1 MPVILQF
8 ILGLILISQFK
19 FLIVIFFI
27 LFFIKRNK
35 ENLVILVLLILFLI
49 RLCIPNP
56 QPNFNNEFTVISSRN
71 NSLLLRQGLNH
82 FRGYSESPVTLGE
95 QILIEGTFEF
105 NDESEFSNY
114 QTINHQYSGLKIKSI
129 QKLNKNSPLKPLIDK
144 VSENDVYNKLLFNQ
158 SIEIDSNL
166 LSLLLSS
173 GLLISSMIFYFRKI
187 IGLYFSKKIEITII
201 VSFLFSLILI
211 SGLKFILIRLLIK
224 EILSLLN
231 IKRDKRT
238 LIEMAFC
245 LFLYPEAYTQLVFI
259 FPYYFKLSSFIVE
272 NSKYLQLKTSFL
284 MIIIQLT
291 INYKTSLF
299 QSFLFNYFRKL
310 SVVILIS
317 SLFTNTLGLFNRILS
332 FVEQYDLTIT
342 GKMPWQLSLFIFSLF
357 VFKTQVKEKMVI
369 LFVCCLFFFT
379 NTQYNAFIRVVF
391 IDVGQGD
398 ATLLIAPFNKEV
410 LLIDTGRKSN
420 YYQLNRT
427 LHQYGISQIDTLIIT
442 HDDLDHSENI
452 ESLQN
457 DFKIKNLI
465 TQKGSDFTLDYF
477 VITEFLSEK
486 SYNNDNDNSLVFK
499 IEFNHESFLFLGDI
513 SKYVERE
520 LILENP
526 HLSTKVLKL
535 AHHGSKT
542 SSDDYFISSVN
553 PQYAIISSDP
563 AVYNHPSL
571 EVLETLMKTNIINF
585 KTYSDSTI
593 TFNYSRWLNWISTSK
608 RFLLIK

>member
-1 MPVILQF
+1 M
-8 ILGLILISQFK
+8 
-19 FLIVIFFI
+19 
-27 LFFIKRNK
+27 
-35 ENLVILVLLILFLI
+35 ILVLLILFLI

-95 QILIEGTFEF
+95 QILVEGTFEF

-272 NSKYLQLKTSFL
+272 N
-284 MIIIQLT
+284 
-291 INYKTSLF
+291 
-299 QSFLFNYFRKL
+299 
-310 SVVILIS
+310 
-317 SLFTNTLGLFNRILS
+317 
-332 FVEQYDLTIT
+332 
-342 GKMPWQLSLFIFSLF
+342 
-357 VFKTQVKEKMVI
+357 
-369 LFVCCLFFFT
+369 
-379 NTQYNAFIRVVF
+379 
-391 IDVGQGD
+391 
-398 ATLLIAPFNKEV
+398 
-410 LLIDTGRKSN
+410 
-420 YYQLNRT
+420 
-427 LHQYGISQIDTLIIT
+427 
-442 HDDLDHSENI
+442 
-452 ESLQN
+452 
-457 DFKIKNLI
+457 
-465 TQKGSDFTLDYF
+465 
-477 VITEFLSEK
+477 
-486 SYNNDNDNSLVFK
+486 
-499 IEFNHESFLFLGDI
+499 
-513 SKYVERE
+513 
-520 LILENP
+520 
-526 HLSTKVLKL
+526 
-535 AHHGSKT
+535 
-542 SSDDYFISSVN
+542 
-553 PQYAIISSDP
+553 
-563 AVYNHPSL
+563 
-571 EVLETLMKTNIINF
+571 
-585 KTYSDSTI
+585 
-593 TFNYSRWLNWISTSK
+593 
-608 RFLLIK
+608 